1 MSGDVSVKRRNGR
14 FVRATRMIDRIG
26 GKMKLTT
33 KEKEFA
39 ECVRVARAATVGSDN
54 VPHNVPVCPVF
65 EKNKIYFGTEKTARK
80 VRNIQSNPS
89 VTVVF
94 DDYTEAWDFL
104 RGVMFQGKARILKAR
119 EFRQLRKKIYEKY
132 SQYEE
137 SAPLGERDSAIVE
150 V

>member
-1 MSGDVSVKRRNGR
+1 MRLN
-14 FVRATRMIDRIG
+14 A
-26 GKMKLTT
+26 
-33 KEKEFA
+33 KEKDFVQ
-39 ECVRVARAATVGSDN
+39 CLRVARVATVASDG

-104 RGVMFQGKARILKAR
+104 RGVMFQGKARILNAR

-150 V
+150 VTPERKFSWGFE